1 MTRPPFQY
9 DKPVFVRNPNGLL
22 MSGKRYA
29 KGDLVPWKERGLPL
43 SNIERMYNEHH
54 LHHNEDMEEA
64 VKAPVG
70 DGLDE
75 MSVEQLH
82 ILVKTINAKVKAKT
96 SNEAE
101 FLGTLRLVLMCQF
114 LSKIMSFKNF
124 RVPPDFSNVP
134 LFWILLVPQILL
146 TSLVVT
152 IFT

>member
-1 MTRPPFQY
+1 
-9 DKPVFVRNPNGLL
+9 

-101 FLGTLRLVLMCQF
+101 FDRKKCRV
-114 LSKIMSFKNF
+114 SKVKDKQAGLIRSWRRNYGDLE
-124 RVPPDFSNVP
+124 VD
-134 LFWILLVPQILL
+134 
-146 TSLVVT
+146 
-152 IFT
+152 

>member
-101 FLGTLRLVLMCQF
+101 FDRKKCR
-114 LSKIMSFKNF
+114 LSKVKDKQAGLIRSWRRNYGDLE
-124 RVPPDFSNVP
+124 VD
-134 LFWILLVPQILL
+134 
-146 TSLVVT
+146 
-152 IFT
+152 

>member
-101 FLGTLRLVLMCQF
+101 FDRKKCRV
-114 LSKIMSFKNF
+114 SKVKDKQAGLIRSWRRNYGYLE
-124 RVPPDFSNVP
+124 VD
-134 LFWILLVPQILL
+134 
-146 TSLVVT
+146 
-152 IFT
+152 

>member
-64 VKAPVG
+64 VKAPIG

-101 FLGTLRLVLMCQF
+101 FDRKKCRV
-114 LSKIMSFKNF
+114 SKVKDKQVGLIRSWRRNYGDLE
-124 RVPPDFSNVP
+124 VD
-134 LFWILLVPQILL
+134 
-146 TSLVVT
+146 
-152 IFT
+152 

>member
-64 VKAPVG
+64 VKAPIG

-101 FLGTLRLVLMCQF
+101 FDRKKCRV
-114 LSKIMSFKNF
+114 SKVKDKQAGLIRSWRRNYGDLE
-124 RVPPDFSNVP
+124 VD
-134 LFWILLVPQILL
+134 
-146 TSLVVT
+146 
-152 IFT
+152 

>member
-43 SNIERMYNEHH
+43 KNIERMYNEHH
-54 LHHNEDMEEA
+54 LHHNEELEEA
-64 VKAPVG
+64 VKAPIG

-101 FLGTLRLVLMCQF
+101 FDRKKCRV
-114 LSKIMSFKNF
+114 SKVKDKQAGLIRSWRRNYGDLE
-124 RVPPDFSNVP
+124 VD
-134 LFWILLVPQILL
+134 
-146 TSLVVT
+146 
-152 IFT
+152 

>member
-101 FLGTLRLVLMCQF
+101 FDRKKCRV
-114 LSKIMSFKNF
+114 SKVKDKQAGLIRSWRRNYGDLE
-124 RVPPDFSNVP
+124 VD
-134 LFWILLVPQILL
+134 
-146 TSLVVT
+146 
-152 IFT
+152 